1 MNLEENVFEISER
14 ILYNEP
20 MNVMINDMSVESLVK
35 EMKQE
40 GKLPFPMPDVKDQ
53 VKDVLIELIASSINY
68 CYWYSSSSIR
78 PGNANSGLM
87 YQLVLEA
94 FEDYGQHEDHSPYNF
109 VECIEELV
117 KKLAVN
123 RFPLLEERIKHLKD
137 LIYYSAERFAQ
148 EVVSSH
154 KNGYEDLFVEL
165 VENYPGFASDTF
177 LKRASLFF
185 LQLYRKL
192 GWFEDAMMKLPVP
205 ADYQV
210 PKILKHYGCLY
221 YKSDLFEKIKSGI
234 LIPKHSPEECQ
245 IRAGTVLVC
254 KRLCDETGWNV
265 SDIDG
270 WLWLRR
276 HVTSDPFHL
285 TITTDY

>member
-1 MNLEENVFEISER
+1 MNLAESVFEISET

-20 MNVMINDMSVESLVK
+20 MNVMINEIAVESLMQ
-35 EMKQE
+35 EMEEE
-40 GKLPFPMPDVKDQ
+40 GKLPFPMPDVTDKE
-53 VKDVLIELIASSINY
+53 KDVMVELVASSINY
-68 CYWYSSSSIR
+68 CYWYSNSGIR

-87 YQLVLEA
+87 YQLVNEA
-94 FEDYGQHEDHSPYNF
+94 FENYNNNNF
-109 VECIEELV
+109 ILECTQDLIE
-117 KKLAVN
+117 KLAVN
-123 RFPLLEERIKHLKD
+123 RFPLLEERKRHL
-137 LIYYSAERFAQ
+137 LEI
-148 EVVSSH
+148 VSSGGEQFVQKILSNY

-165 VENYPGFASDTF
+165 VERFSGFASDTF

-192 GWFEDAMMKLPVP
+192 GWFEDAMTNLPVP

-221 YKSDLFEKIKSGI
+221 YKSELDQKIKDGV

-254 KRLCDETGWNV
+254 KRLCDETGWNI
-265 SDIDG
+265 SDVDG

-276 HVTSDPFHL
+276 HVTDDPFHL

>member
-1 MNLEENVFEISER
+1 MNLEENVFEISEK

-20 MNVMINDMSVESLVK
+20 MNVMINDMAVEKLIR
-35 EMKQE
+35 EMKKE
-40 GKLPFPMPDVKDQ
+40 GKLPFPMPDISDEE
-53 VKDVLIELIASSINY
+53 KDVMIELAASSINY

-87 YQLVLEA
+87 YQLVQET
-94 FEDYGQHEDHSPYNF
+94 FENYYYGSLFTCVQ
-109 VECIEELV
+109 ELI
-117 KKLAVN
+117 KKLAVH
-123 RFPLLEERIKHLKD
+123 RFPLLEERKRHLLD
-137 LIYYSAERFAQ
+137 LVAWGAESF
-148 EVVSSH
+148 VKKIVSNH
-154 KNGYEDLFVEL
+154 KNGYEEL
-165 VENYPGFASDTF
+165 YVNLIEQFPGFGSDIF

-185 LQLYRKL
+185 LQLYRKF
-192 GWFEDAMMKLPVP
+192 GWFEDAMLDLQVP

-221 YKSDLFEKIKSGI
+221 YKSDLNEKIIKGI

-245 IRAGTVLVC
+245 IRAGTVIAC
-254 KRLCDETGWNV
+254 KRLCNETGWNI

-276 HVTSDPFHL
+276 HVTKDPFHL

>member
-20 MNVMINDMSVESLVK
+20 MNVMINDKAVENLIK
-35 EMKQE
+35 EMKAE
-40 GKLPFPMPDVKDQ
+40 GKLPFPMPDVTDKE
-53 VKDVLIELIASSINY
+53 KDVMIELVASSINY
-68 CYWYSSSSIR
+68 CYWYSNANIR

-87 YQLVLEA
+87 YELVQES
-94 FEDYGQHEDHSPYNF
+94 FKDYGNGTF
-109 VECIEELV
+109 ILECIKNLV

-123 RFPLLEERIKHLKD
+123 RFPLLEERQRHLFD
-137 LIYYSAERFAQ
+137 IIGSGAEKYADR
-148 EVVSSH
+148 VVSYH
-154 KNGYEDLFVEL
+154 KNGYEELFVEL
-165 VENYPGFASDTF
+165 VETFSGFASDIF

-185 LQLYRKL
+185 LQLYRKF
-192 GWFEDAMMKLPVP
+192 GWFEDAMSNLPVP

-221 YKSDLFEKIKSGI
+221 YKSELNQKIKDGI

-245 IRAGTVLVC
+245 IRAGTVLVS
-254 KRLCDETGWNV
+254 KRLCDETGWNI

-276 HVTSDPFHL
+276 HVTDDPFHL